1 MRHIGVRVG
10 QWGDIT
16 TGQGVCDGDFMN
28 QERFRFRS
36 DMALGDLRPDFLCIG
51 QPYAGTAWLHG
62 LLSGHAQL
70 QLPRGGSELDYFCF
84 NYHRGENWYLE
95 QFAGSP
101 GSIRRVGEVGS
112 KYIYSDLAAS
122 RIAAFRSI
130 RRFIVTL
137 RDPTSW
143 FVARYR
149 AIRKFSR
156 FAADRALFLEHHGS
170 EFDRLCLHSFL
181 ALYLA
186 LFDREDAWINGF
198 ELLQKL

>member
-137 RDPTSW
+137 RDPM
-143 FVARYR
+143 
-149 AIRKFSR
+149 
-156 FAADRALFLEHHGS
+156 EH
-170 EFDRLCLHSFL
+170 D
-181 ALYLA
+181 
-186 LFDREDAWINGF
+186 
-198 ELLQKL
+198 